1 MQFMRNEIH
10 ELKNKLSIQDDL
22 SNDNGYP
29 SARQKRQISRGSRT
43 SEVPESGSKPVVYDK
58 AYGVDLNLK
67 VELISKA
74 LINCLKS
81 ITVHTITL

>member
-1 MQFMRNEIH
+1 MDFMRNEIH

-22 SNDNGYP
+22 SNDKRYP

-67 VELISKA
+67 VELISKP
-74 LINCLKS
+74 LNK
-81 ITVHTITL
+81 

>member
-1 MQFMRNEIH
+1 MRAEIR
-10 ELKNKLSIQDDL
+10 ELKNKLLIQDDL

-67 VELISKA
+67 VELISKP
-74 LINCLKS
+74 LNK
-81 ITVHTITL
+81 

>member
-1 MQFMRNEIH
+1 MEFMRNEIH

-22 SNDNGYP
+22 SNDKRYP

-43 SEVPESGSKPVVYDK
+43 SEVPDSGRKPVVYDK

-67 VELISKA
+67 VGLMFEAKNI
-74 LINCLKS
+74 
-81 ITVHTITL
+81 

>member
-1 MQFMRNEIH
+1 MEFMRNEIH

-22 SNDNGYP
+22 SNDKRYP

-67 VELISKA
+67 VGLIFQA
-74 LINCLKS
+74 QN
-81 ITVHTITL
+81 

>member
-1 MQFMRNEIH
+1 MRNEIR

-22 SNDNGYP
+22 SNDKGYP

-67 VELISKA
+67 VELISKG
-74 LINCLKS
+74 LNK
-81 ITVHTITL
+81 

>member
-1 MQFMRNEIH
+1 MRTEIR

-22 SNDNGYP
+22 SNDKAYP

-74 LINCLKS
+74 LNK
-81 ITVHTITL
+81 

>member
-1 MQFMRNEIH
+1 MEFMRNEIH

-22 SNDNGYP
+22 SNDKRYP

-43 SEVPESGSKPVVYDK
+43 SEVPDSGSKPVVYDK

-67 VELISKA
+67 VGLTFQAQNE
-74 LINCLKS
+74 
-81 ITVHTITL
+81 

>member
-1 MQFMRNEIH
+1 MDVMRTEIH
-10 ELKNKLSIQDDL
+10 ELMNKLSIQDDL
-22 SNDNGYP
+22 SNDKRYP

-67 VELISKA
+67 VELITRA
-74 LINCLKS
+74 LNK
-81 ITVHTITL
+81 

>member
-1 MQFMRNEIH
+1 MEFMRNEIH

-22 SNDNGYP
+22 LNDKRYP

-43 SEVPESGSKPVVYDK
+43 SEVPDSGSKPVVYDK

-67 VELISKA
+67 VGLTFQAQNE
-74 LINCLKS
+74 
-81 ITVHTITL
+81 

>member
-1 MQFMRNEIH
+1 MDVMRTEIH
-10 ELKNKLSIQDDL
+10 QLMNKLSIQDDL
-22 SNDNGYP
+22 SNDKRYP

-67 VELISKA
+67 VELISSA
-74 LINCLKS
+74 LNK
-81 ITVHTITL
+81 

>member
-1 MQFMRNEIH
+1 MEFMRNEIQ

-22 SNDNGYP
+22 SNDKRYP

-43 SEVPESGSKPVVYDK
+43 SEVPDSGSKPVVYDK

-67 VELISKA
+67 VGLTFQAQNE
-74 LINCLKS
+74 
-81 ITVHTITL
+81 

>member
-1 MQFMRNEIH
+1 MEFMRNEIH

-22 SNDNGYP
+22 SNDKRYP

-67 VELISKA
+67 VELISRA
-74 LINCLKS
+74 LNK
-81 ITVHTITL
+81 